1 MCVGRPA
8 KPAGPPPLSAEEK
21 AEQEAAKA
29 REEQARK
36 DKEAAELRKQ
46 NEERE
51 KSLEKKARSERGG
64 TGATSL
70 LTGGRGGMG
79 YFDET
84 L

>member
-1 MCVGRPA
+1 MCVGRPS
-8 KPAGPPPLSAEEK
+8 KPSGPPPLSAEEK
-21 AEQEAAKA
+21 AEQEAAKQ
-29 REEQARK
+29 REEQARA

-46 NEERE
+46 TEERE
-51 KSLEKKARSERGG
+51 KSLEKKARSQRGG

>member
-8 KPAGPPPLSAEEK
+8 RPQVQGLTEEEK
-21 AEQEAAKA
+21 KEQEQAKLQEKQA
-29 REEQARK
+29 REERV
-36 DKEAAELRKQ
+36 AAERLKRSRAREEAVETAVKQ
-46 NEERE
+46 QR
-51 KSLEKKARSERGG
+51 RG

>member
-8 KPAGPPPLSAEEK
+8 RPQVQGLTEEEK
-21 AEQEAAKA
+21 KEQEQAKLQEKQAREEKEAAERRKKAKA
-29 REEQARK
+29 REDALEGAVKEQR
-36 DKEAAELRKQ
+36 
-46 NEERE
+46 
-51 KSLEKKARSERGG
+51 RGS
-64 TGATSL
+64 GATSL

>member
-8 KPAGPPPLSAEEK
+8 RPQVQGLTEEEK
-21 AEQEAAKA
+21 KEQEQAKLQEKQA
-29 REEQARK
+29 REER
-36 DKEAAELRKQ
+36 EAAERKKRA
-46 NEERE
+46 EARE
-51 KSLEKKARSERGG
+51 TALEGAVRQQRRG

>member
-1 MCVGRPA
+1 MCVGRP
-8 KPAGPPPLSAEEK
+8 KRPQVQGLTAEEK
-21 AEQEAAKA
+21 AEQEQAKEREKQA
-29 REEQARK
+29 REEAEAQERRERART
-36 DKEAAELRKQ
+36 R
-46 NEERE
+46 EER
-51 KSLEKKARSERGG
+51 LEKTVKQERRG

>member
-1 MCVGRPA
+1 MCVGRPSV
-8 KPAGPPPLSAEEK
+8 PSGPPPLSAEEK
-21 AEQEAAKA
+21 AEQEAAKQ
-29 REEQARK
+29 REEQARA

-46 NEERE
+46 TERRE
-51 KSLEKKARSERGG
+51 SALEKQARSQRRGS
-64 TGATSL
+64 GATSL